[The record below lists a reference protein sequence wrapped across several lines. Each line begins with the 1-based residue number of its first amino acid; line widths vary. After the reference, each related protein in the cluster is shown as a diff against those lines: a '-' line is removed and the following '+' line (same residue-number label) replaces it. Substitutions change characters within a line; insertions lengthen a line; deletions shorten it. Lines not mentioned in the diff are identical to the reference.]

1 MSSPAC
7 SIRATSFPV
16 SSCHDKFVVDTC
28 SLSPIGISNVGAF
41 RSESFNVVVV
51 FYLQA
56 SGPQRIE
63 TAFSVVPFS
72 GLGAFCA
79 SFSATKFTHARHFHI
94 ISAPNGDLEL
104 HWGAGGGFPFWAQ
117 YSSRSTHGQLVS
129 AHGDLKQ
136 ETEVMAEAD
145 HKTGN
150 QIRHSG

>member
-94 ISAPNGDLEL
+94 ISAPRMETLNSTGEL
-104 HWGAGGGFPFWAQ
+104 AA
-117 YSSRSTHGQLVS
+117 VS
-129 AHGDLKQ
+129 
-136 ETEVMAEAD
+136 
-145 HKTGN
+145 
-150 QIRHSG
+150 HSGLNIVPGPSTSNLYSHTVT